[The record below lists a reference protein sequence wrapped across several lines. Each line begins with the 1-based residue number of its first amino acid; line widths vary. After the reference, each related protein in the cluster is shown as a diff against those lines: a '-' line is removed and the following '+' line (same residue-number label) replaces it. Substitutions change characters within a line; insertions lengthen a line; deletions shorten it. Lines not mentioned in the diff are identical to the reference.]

1 MGMEMR
7 SVAKL
12 VVAMAALAMVMAT
25 TTTAAQ
31 QQFSRQEKAAFVNLH
46 NKARAAVGVGT
57 VAWSDKLAAKA
68 LEHARY
74 CRKQHIQGPYGE
86 NLWWSGVGGSGT
98 PGEAMSYWVGERPY
112 YDYRR
117 NKCAV
122 GHQCGH
128 YTQVVWRRTSYVGCA
143 RVTCNRNDIGT
154 IIACNYS
161 PPGNIDNQRP
171 Y

>member
-74 CRKQHIQGPYGE
+74 CRKQHIQGPVRRE
-86 NLWWSGVGGSGT
+86 PVVERRRRLGG
-98 PGEAMSYWVGERPY
+98 
-112 YDYRR
+112 RR
-117 NKCAV
+117 A
-122 GHQCGH
+122 
-128 YTQVVWRRTSYVGCA
+128 RR
-143 RVTCNRNDIGT
+143 
-154 IIACNYS
+154 
-161 PPGNIDNQRP
+161 
-171 Y
+171 